1 MTDAPTS
8 RDTMEALALQ
18 VRQQGIVLLALSAR
32 VAALEAG
39 RVVAGPAVGGL
50 GDRAEGVEV
59 ARVTDRRLLG
69 SAEALAGVG
78 VKSDG

>member
-1 MTDAPTS
+1 MTDTPPS

-39 RVVAGPAVGGL
+39 RVVAGPAVGCSV
-50 GDRAEGVEV
+50 DRAEGVEV
-59 ARVTDRRLLG
+59 VRVTEGRLLG
-69 SAEALAGVG
+69 SVEALAGVG